1 MTTATV
7 DYTDEDTIQFLKE
20 EFERI
25 ITLYPFQREGSKLSD
40 AQAFEIWFLHQE
52 MGIDYS
58 EAAKHILD
66 GPNDC
71 GVDFIWT
78 DVPNSQV
85 VIGQAEY
92 ETSWAKGPASKAK
105 AIQTF
110 SQFQE
115 YLNIAKLPEKFSSP
129 YIGKVTAEQVNHIVE
144 IHETAKRLR
153 ALFASNVRTFLS
165 TKKRSKEIAVSM
177 KDTLLKSPQEFLV
190 RNNGITIQCNKAVPK
205 GNHTL
210 FLERASI
217 SNGCQTVMNIH
228 SFFKEHPG
236 ADPAAE
242 VLVTLVELNK
252 DTPRLAGD

>member
-115 YLNIAKLPEKFSSP
+115 YLNIAKLPKKLPEYAKPLWREAKEKLGQSFGSRYVFITPRDFSASQEDSIRDQTGIVN
-129 YIGKVTAEQVNHIVE
+129 YDFVTHD
-144 IHETAKRLR
+144 
-153 ALFASNVRTFLS
+153 FLIE
-165 TKKRSKEIAVSM
+165 RGR
-177 KDTLLKSPQEFLV
+177 EFLD
-190 RNNGITIQCNKAVPK
+190 G
-205 GNHTL
+205 
-210 FLERASI
+210 
-217 SNGCQTVMNIH
+217 QTGMC
-228 SFFKEHPG
+228 SFDFEI
-236 ADPAAE
+236 
-242 VLVTLVELNK
+242 
-252 DTPRLAGD
+252 